1 MKFIAFLG
9 LFLTGMTIGARAQ
22 SPSLK
27 NTSWRLFVDQ
37 LHDSVTIHIR
47 SDSSFVTVSDGSVV
61 VKSVCK
67 VSGDTLT
74 LNDFD
79 GQYACLDMRGSYK
92 FGVADDVLSL
102 TLIDDPCEGR
112 VGTLQNSKWRKVPE
126 VPGPR

>member
-1 MKFIAFLG
+1 MKLIALLG
-9 LFLTGMTIGARAQ
+9 LFLTGMSMGTRAQ

-47 SDSSFVTVSDGSVV
+47 ADSSFVTVSDGSVV
-61 VKSVCK
+61 VRSVFK
-67 VSGDTLT
+67 VSADTLT
-74 LNDFD
+74 LNDYD

-102 TLIDDPCEGR
+102 VLIDDPCEGR
-112 VGTLQNSKWRKVPE
+112 VGTLQNSKWRRVPE
-126 VPGPR
+126 K